1 MLIDVRTAQ
10 EFSAG
15 HAEGAVNMPLQDLE
29 DGIMPGVDKH
39 QEITVYCR
47 SGGRSE
53 MARSILLQNGYTKV
67 TNAGGLQDVVRN
79 K

>member
-1 MLIDVRTAQ
+1 MLIDVRTPQ
-10 EFSAG
+10 EFASG
-15 HAEGAVNMPLQDLE
+15 HANGAVNIPLQDIE

-67 TNAGGLQDVVRN
+67 VNAGGLQDIVRDQ
-79 K
+79 